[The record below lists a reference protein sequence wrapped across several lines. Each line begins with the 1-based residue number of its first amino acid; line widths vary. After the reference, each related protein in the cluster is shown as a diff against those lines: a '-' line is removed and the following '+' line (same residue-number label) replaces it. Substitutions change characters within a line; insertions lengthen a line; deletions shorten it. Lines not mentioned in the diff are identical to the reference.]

1 MVHIIWSIIWPPYNK
16 DFSEIF
22 EDFKITMNVSKF
34 LVFGQKDRKLIFRA
48 VQRLLVNKGSNLLSG
63 YCSILSLLM
72 QLMKM
77 QLPVQLLFQILF

>member
-1 MVHIIWSIIWPPYNK
+1 MDHYGPSITWTLYYK

-22 EDFKITMNVSKF
+22 EDFKITMNVSKI
-34 LVFGQKDRKLIFRA
+34 LVFGRKDRKLIFRA
-48 VQRLLVNKGSNLLSG
+48 VQKLLVNKGSNLLSG

-77 QLPVQLLFQILF
+77 QLPVQL